1 MTGDEGRLR
10 DGPRIA
16 QLFASELDGR
26 SDRGLDRVAV
36 TDASPDVEPTRGGAR
51 AFDVRVDGRHAA
63 TVFVKPERAV
73 VELSTPEETVALT
86 AAEEGLTV
94 QGRSDDAETARLAID
109 DGAHVKRAVV
119 VLQALLE
126 ADQAF
131 S

>member
-16 QLFASELDGR
+16 ELLASELDGR

-36 TDASPDVEPTRGGAR
+36 TDADPDVEPTSGGAR
-51 AFDVRVDGRHAA
+51 TFDVTVDGRHAA
-63 TVFVKPERAV
+63 TVFVQPEGAV
-73 VELSTPEETVALT
+73 VELSSPDETVADT
-86 AAEEGLTV
+86 AAEEGLAV
-94 QGRSDDAETARLAID
+94 EGRSDDAETTRLAID
-109 DGAHVKRAVV
+109 DGAQVKRAVV

-126 ADQAF
+126 DDRAF